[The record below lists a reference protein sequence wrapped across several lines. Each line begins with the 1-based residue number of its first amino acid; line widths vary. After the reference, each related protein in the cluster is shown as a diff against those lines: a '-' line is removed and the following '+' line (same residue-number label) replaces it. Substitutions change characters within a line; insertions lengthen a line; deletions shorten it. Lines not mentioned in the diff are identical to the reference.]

1 MSCACIRKFYDFD
14 IVDTGDCSD
23 VLYID
28 RSDFQ
33 EGYTGIPSYTLTIEN
48 SRGEKTEHSV
58 TQGIPLHLDFS
69 CKPDV
74 YTFQVTSCTEVFT
87 KRTAILCE
95 LWCGYLKAV
104 AKLGKGVEYETV
116 RSIRERLEY
125 IPLIANTDFE
135 TAIHLTRTVQRDLL
149 RINCECSCS

>member
-1 MSCACIRKFYDFD
+1 MSCACIRKYYDFD
-14 IVDTGDCSD
+14 IIDNGKCSD
-23 VLYID
+23 VIYLD

-33 EGYTGIPSYTLTIEN
+33 EGFQGTPEYTLSIEN
-48 SRGEKTEHSV
+48 SRGDVTEHQV
-58 TQGIPLHLDFS
+58 TVGTALHLDFT

-74 YTFQVTSCTEVFT
+74 YTFKVTSCKENFY

-104 AKLGKGVEYETV
+104 AKIGRGVEYETV

-125 IPLIANTDFE
+125 IPLIVNTDFDTAVRLTE
-135 TAIHLTRTVQRDLL
+135 TVERDLK
-149 RINCECSCS
+149 RINCECKCS